1 MTSTPTS
8 LYLAGSLAFSA
19 AQTAEVQLPI
29 TITEALADIKTTAK
43 RIEKKREFIV
53 GFLAR
58 PDGVKDPLE
67 KDGGSPE
74 AIKREEQA
82 IGDLE
87 SRIVALRRGIGLAN
101 DRTTVEVVGVSR
113 TISDWLT
120 WRRDVA
126 PKRKE
131 FLVRVATTIRNLRSQ
146 ATKQGFATLQPG
158 QTATQ
163 PNDMVVN
170 VSENDLGKEI
180 ERIEQILGDLDGKL
194 SLHNAT
200 VMIVET

>member
-1 MTSTPTS
+1 M
-8 LYLAGSLAFSA
+8 
-19 AQTAEVQLPI
+19 PI

-131 FLVRVATTIRNLRSQ
+131 FLVRVRTVIQNLRSQ

>member
-1 MTSTPTS
+1 M
-8 LYLAGSLAFSA
+8 
-19 AQTAEVQLPI
+19 PI

-43 RIEKKREFIV
+43 RIEKKREFILNY
-53 GFLAR
+53 LAR

-67 KDGGSPE
+67 KDGGSAE

-82 IGDLE
+82 VGDLE
-87 SRIVALRRGIGLAN
+87 ARVISLRRGISLAN
-101 DRTTVEVVGVSR
+101 DRTTVEIAGMSR

-120 WRRDVA
+120 WRREVA

-131 FLVRVATTIRNLRSQ
+131 FLARVRSTVQTLRQQ
-146 ATKQGFATLQPG
+146 ATKQGFQTLQPG

-170 VSENDLGKEI
+170 VSEQALAVDI
-180 ERIEQILGDLDGKL
+180 ERIETVLGELDGRL

-200 VMIVET
+200 VQIIEG